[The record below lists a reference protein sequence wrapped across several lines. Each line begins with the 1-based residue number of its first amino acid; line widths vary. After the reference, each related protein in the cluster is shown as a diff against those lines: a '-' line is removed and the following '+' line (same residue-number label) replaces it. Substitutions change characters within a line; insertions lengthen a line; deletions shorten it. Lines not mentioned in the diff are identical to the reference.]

1 MYKTNPNKMKQ
12 LKSNAAI
19 LFIMALIFAMP
30 SCKKNDGMSMEEKN
44 IDYPAAYVVNGE
56 SSTISVIKL
65 STNTVTDSINLMGS
79 GGSMIMW
86 PHHIY
91 HQQSGGEHHLAI
103 GVPGMDLS
111 AGHTGGMPGM
121 KGMVVVMNAVTGA
134 KRKTLKCQ

>member
-1 MYKTNPNKMKQ
+1 MKQ

-19 LFIMALIFAMP
+19 LLIMAAIFAIP

-65 STNTVTDSINLMGS
+65 STNTVTDSIDLMGS

-91 HQQSGGEHHLAI
+91 HHQS
-103 GVPGMDLS
+103 
-111 AGHTGGMPGM
+111 
-121 KGMVVVMNAVTGA
+121 
-134 KRKTLKCQ
+134 

>member
-1 MYKTNPNKMKQ
+1 MKQ

-19 LFIMALIFAMP
+19 LLVTAVIFAIP
-30 SCKKNDGMSMEEKN
+30 SCKKDKGMSMTEKN

-65 STNTVTDSINLMGS
+65 STNTVTDSIDLMNS
-79 GGSMIMW
+79 SGSMIMW

-91 HQQSGGEHHLAI
+91 HHQSGGDHHLAI

-121 KGMVVVMNAVTGA
+121 KGMVVVM
-134 KRKTLKCQ
+134 TL